1 VNVKENLEIK
11 RFRRFLQVEKG
22 LSENSVYSYTYDL
35 KKFSEFL
42 EDQNKS
48 ILSAT
53 QDDIVRF
60 LANEKTKKQNSDR
73 KSVV

>member
-1 VNVKENLEIK
+1 MNVKENLEIK
-11 RFRRFLQVEKG
+11 RFKRFLQVEKG

-35 KKFSEFL
+35 KKFNEFL

-53 QDDIVRF
+53 QDDILRF
-60 LANEKTKKQNSDR
+60 LANEKTKKQPNHPETCD
-73 KSVV
+73 